1 MENNEII
8 EIIAATKNAH
18 KVKEL
23 GEMLSLDRI
32 KLKSLSDMGFS
43 GEIEENGSTFE
54 ENALIKAETVCKLY
68 GKPSLADDS
77 GLCVDFLSGAPG
89 IYSARYASV
98 GNENATD
105 KDNVN
110 KLLYELKGVPEKDR
124 TAKFVCVLALVF
136 PDGRKITVK
145 GECNGSI
152 TFAERGFDGF
162 GYDPVFY
169 YPPLCKTFAEM
180 SEGEKNSVSHRKNA
194 VDLLKK
200 ELIDIFN
207 VETTGKD

>member
-1 MENNEII
+1 MEKNETI

-23 GEMLSLDRI
+23 GEMLKLDRI

-54 ENALIKAETVCKLY
+54 ENALIKAQTVCNLY

-77 GLCVDFLSGAPG
+77 GLCVEFLSGAPG

-98 GNENATD
+98 GSENATD
-105 KDNVN
+105 RDNVK
-110 KLLYELKGVPEKDR
+110 KLLYELKGVPEEKR
-124 TAKFVCVLALVF
+124 AAKFVCVLALVL
-136 PDGRKITVK
+136 PDGRKITVH
-145 GECNGSI
+145 GECRGFI
-152 TFAERGFDGF
+152 TFSERGYDGF

-169 YPPLCKTFAEM
+169 YPPLEKTFAEM
-180 SEGEKNSVSHRKNA
+180 SEEEKNSVSHRKNA
-194 VDLLKK
+194 VDLMKK

-207 VETTGKD
+207 V